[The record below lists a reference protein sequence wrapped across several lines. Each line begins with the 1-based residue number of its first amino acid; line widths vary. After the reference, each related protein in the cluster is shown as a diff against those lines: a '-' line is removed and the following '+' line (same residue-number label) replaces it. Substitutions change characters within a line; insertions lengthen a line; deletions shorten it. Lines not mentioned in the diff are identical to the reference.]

1 MFRRLLSV
9 FACIAFSGASIAQT
23 LVSTEPHRRVV
34 VLEEYTGI
42 HCGYCPDGHRL
53 ANLLRAK
60 YDNEPVLINIHSG
73 SFATPGAGE
82 PDFRTQFGD
91 SLDRQSQ
98 LTGYPAGTVNRRVF
112 SGLATIPAL
121 SRNQWDAA
129 AVQLMKMTS
138 PVNVGVHSTY
148 DSTTRQ
154 LTVEVELFYTS
165 DAPAPT
171 NRLNVVL
178 LENNVIGVQSD
189 YANGNRTDY
198 RHMHML
204 RWMLT
209 GQWGEEITTTTK
221 GSLVKRVF
229 TYTVPPAFNALNCDV
244 AAFVAEGKQEIY
256 SGAQVAANGGTT
268 QTISSM
274 QSIGGAV
281 STVAQA
287 VPATYAATITNESG
301 ADERFLVTMKK
312 TMPADWSVQ
321 ASVNGSPVTAQGVVI
336 AKGTKA
342 DLRVIIT
349 PGSTSGVGKAEVEV
363 LSTTYPLSPTVRTS
377 FYLMSGVENLLMSH
391 PDGVTYDSV
400 YVRALRSATVPNM
413 GMMDRNV
420 FEIFHTAK
428 SLVGIRNL
436 FYNVSWAFPGITDA
450 SMTALKTLMDAGTNV
465 FIAGQDFG
473 WDLAS
478 ADANANGNPTTKAF
492 FQDYVMADFVADGST
507 TNNLLTAVAGDVLF
521 KTVPSSKVTS
531 PYGSSNLYPD
541 EIKPRTGA
549 QAIFR
554 YNNSPNKV
562 AGIRAEKGYKMVYL
576 GVGLEQLT
584 PETGDQIV
592 NITRRWFANEI
603 SSVQFDDLMSIGASI
618 MPNPAGDELR
628 VVMPSHLHG
637 GSVRV
642 VDAMG
647 RTVVTQSITGGEDS
661 FRLSVAELA
670 SGVYRL
676 CIDDASSG
684 SVRSAAFVVAR

>member
-1 MFRRLLSV
+1 
-9 FACIAFSGASIAQT
+9 
-23 LVSTEPHRRVV
+23 
-34 VLEEYTGI
+34 
-42 HCGYCPDGHRL
+42 CGYCPDGHRL

-274 QSIGGAV
+274 QSTGGAV

-342 DLRVIIT
+342 DLSVIIT

-420 FEIFHTAK
+420 FEIFHNAK

-562 AGIRAEKGYKMVYL
+562 GGIRAEKGYKMVYL

-628 VVMPSHLHG
+628 VVMPLHLHG

>member
-1 MFRRLLSV
+1 
-9 FACIAFSGASIAQT
+9 
-23 LVSTEPHRRVV
+23 
-34 VLEEYTGI
+34 
-42 HCGYCPDGHRL
+42 
-53 ANLLRAK
+53 
-60 YDNEPVLINIHSG
+60 
-73 SFATPGAGE
+73 
-82 PDFRTQFGD
+82 
-91 SLDRQSQ
+91 
-98 LTGYPAGTVNRRVF
+98 
-112 SGLATIPAL
+112 
-121 SRNQWDAA
+121 
-129 AVQLMKMTS
+129 
-138 PVNVGVHSTY
+138 
-148 DSTTRQ
+148 
-154 LTVEVELFYTS
+154 
-165 DAPAPT
+165 
-171 NRLNVVL
+171 
-178 LENNVIGVQSD
+178 
-189 YANGNRTDY
+189 
-198 RHMHML
+198 
-204 RWMLT
+204 
-209 GQWGEEITTTTK
+209 QWGEEITTTTK

-363 LSTTYPLSPTVRTS
+363 LSTTYPLSPTVRMS

-492 FQDYVMADFVADGST
+492 FQDYVVADFVADGST

-576 GVGLEQLT
+576 GVGLEQWT

-647 RTVVTQSITGGEDS
+647 RTVVTQSITGGEVS
-661 FRLSVAELA
+661 FRLSVAEL
-670 SGVYRL
+670 
-676 CIDDASSG
+676 
-684 SVRSAAFVVAR
+684 

>member
-1 MFRRLLSV
+1 
-9 FACIAFSGASIAQT
+9 
-23 LVSTEPHRRVV
+23 
-34 VLEEYTGI
+34 
-42 HCGYCPDGHRL
+42 GHRL

-209 GQWGEEITTTTK
+209 GKWGEEITTTTK

-229 TYTVPPAFNALNCDV
+229 MYTVPPAFNAVNCDV

-274 QSIGGAV
+274 QSTGGAV

-321 ASVNGSPVTAQGVVI
+321 ASINGSPVTAQGVVI

-342 DLRVIIT
+342 DLSVIIT

-420 FEIFHTAK
+420 FEIFHNAK

-450 SMTALKTLMDAGTNV
+450 SMTALTTHMDAGTTV
-465 FIAGQDFG
+465 FTAGQDFG

-478 ADANANGNPTTKAF
+478 ADANANGNTTTKAF

-647 RTVVTQSITGGEDS
+647 RTVVTQSITGGEES

>member
-1 MFRRLLSV
+1 MVRALLSV
-9 FACIAFSGASIAQT
+9 IAFIAFSVADSAQT
-23 LVSTEPHRRVV
+23 LVSTEPHHRVV

-148 DSTTRQ
+148 DSATRK

-165 DAPAPT
+165 DAPAPV

-178 LENNVIGVQSD
+178 LENHVIGVQSD
-189 YANGNRTDY
+189 YANGNHTDY
-198 RHMHML
+198 HHMHML

-229 TYTVPPAFNALNCDV
+229 TYTVPPAFNAQNCDV
-244 AAFVAEGKQEIY
+244 AAFVAEGRQEIY

-268 QTISSM
+268 QVISRVEST
-274 QSIGGAV
+274 GGTV

-287 VPATYAATITNESG
+287 TTTSYAAKIINESG
-301 ADERFLVTMKK
+301 ADERFTVSLTKK
-312 TMPADWSVQ
+312 MPADWSVQ
-321 ASVNGSPVTAQGVVI
+321 ASVNGTPVSSQGVVI
-336 AKGTKA
+336 DKDAKA
-342 DLRVIIT
+342 DLSVVIT
-349 PGSTSGVGKAEVEV
+349 PGATAGVGMVDVEILSTS
-363 LSTTYPLSPTVRTS
+363 YPLSPTVRKS
-377 FYLMSGVENLLMSH
+377 FYLMSGVQNLLLSH
-391 PDGVTYDSV
+391 PDAVTYDSV
-400 YVRALRSATVPNM
+400 YLRALQTASVQKL

-420 FEIFHTAK
+420 FEIFQIAG
-428 SLVGIRNL
+428 SLVGIKNL
-436 FYNVSWAFPGITDA
+436 YHNVSWAFPGITEA
-450 SMTALKTLMDAGTNV
+450 SMTALKSLMDAGTNV

-478 ADANANGNPTTKAF
+478 TEANANGNAATKSF
-492 FQDYVMADFVADGST
+492 FQEYMMADFVADGSS
-507 TNNLLTAVAGDVLF
+507 TNNLLTAVSNDALF
-521 KTVPSSKVTS
+521 KTVASSAVKS

-541 EIKPRTGA
+541 EIKPRPGA

-562 AGIRAEKGYKMVYL
+562 AGIRAEKAYKLVYL

-584 PETGDQIV
+584 PATGDQIV
-592 NITRRWFANEI
+592 NITRRWFDGEI
-603 SSVQFDDLMSIGASI
+603 SSVEFDDLISLGAAV
-618 MPNPAGDELR
+618 MPNPASESLR
-628 VVMPSHLHG
+628 VVMSSALHG
-637 GSVRV
+637 GTVRV
-642 VDAMG
+642 VDALG
-647 RTVVTQSITGGEDS
+647 RTVVTAGIPSGADVLNI
-661 FRLSVAELA
+661 SVSDLLP
-670 SGVYRL
+670 GVYRIV
-676 CIDDASSG
+676 IDDASFSAA
-684 SVRSAAFVVAR
+684 RTAAFVVSR